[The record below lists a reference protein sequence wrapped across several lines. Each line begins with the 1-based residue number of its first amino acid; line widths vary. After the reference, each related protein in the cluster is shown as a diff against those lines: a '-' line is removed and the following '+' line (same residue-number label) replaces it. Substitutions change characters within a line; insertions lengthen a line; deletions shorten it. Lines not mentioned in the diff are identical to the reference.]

1 MTINEAIKLAE
12 IISEMKQELT
22 DEQALKAKILYA
34 KWEDLCNSK
43 TISVNAGYRFLYKER
58 LFKTLE
64 DNHKFNSE
72 IIPDEHSEFYIEIK

>member
-1 MTINEAIKLAE
+1 MTINEAIELAR

-34 KWEDLCNSK
+34 KWEDLCNSEL
-43 TISVNAGYRFLYKER
+43 IAVNTGYRFLYKGK
-58 LFKTLE
+58 LFKTLK